1 MTELI
6 DKKTCQVLRKEL
18 QRVIEESK
26 DYDSLN
32 KQFDIKVGNASFDS
46 HEVTFKLTLRL
57 KNVESKYSM
66 DLDRYADLYNVEPQK
81 VADVHGIK
89 YKLVG
94 YRVKARKQ
102 PFIVLNLTNNKEY
115 LFTED
120 MGKKFFGKGER
131 ISLSDKPLQF

>member
-6 DKKTCQVLRKEL
+6 DKKTCQVLREEL

-120 MGKKFFGKGER
+120 MGKRFFGKEVA
-131 ISLSDKPLQF
+131 

>member
-26 DYDSLN
+26 DYGSLN
-32 KQFDIKVGNASFDS
+32 NQFDIKVGNASFDS
-46 HEVTFKLTLRL
+46 QEVTFKLTLRL
-57 KNVESKYSM
+57 KDAESKYSM
-66 DLDRYADLYNVEPQK
+66 DLNRYADLYNVVPQK

-120 MGKKFFGKGER
+120 LGRKHFGKGEVA
-131 ISLSDKPLQF
+131 

>member
-6 DKKTCQVLRKEL
+6 DKKTCQVLRNEL
-18 QRVIEESK
+18 QKVNDNS
-26 DYDSLN
+26 SLSD
-32 KQFDIKVGNASFDS
+32 KYDIKVGDCNFDGY
-46 HEVTFKLTLRL
+46 EVTYKVTLRM
-57 KNVESKYSM
+57 KDVGSKESM
-66 DLDRYADLYNVEPQK
+66 DLDRYADLYDVVPQK

-120 MGKKFFGKGER
+120 MGKRFFRKGEVA
-131 ISLSDKPLQF
+131 

>member
-1 MTELI
+1 MTEVI
-6 DKKTCQVLRKEL
+6 DKKTCQVLRNEL
-18 QRVIEESK
+18 QRIIEESK

-32 KQFDIKVGNASFDS
+32 NQFDIKVGNASFDS
-46 HEVTFKLTLRL
+46 QEVTFKLTLRL
-57 KNVESKYSM
+57 KNAESKESM
-66 DLDRYADLYNVEPQK
+66 DLNRYADLYNVEPQK

-94 YRVKARKQ
+94 FRAKARKQ

-120 MGKKFFGKGER
+120 MGKRFFKKGEVA
-131 ISLSDKPLQF
+131 

>member
-6 DKKTCQVLRKEL
+6 DKKTCQVLRNEL
-18 QRVIEESK
+18 QKVNDNS
-26 DYDSLN
+26 SLN
-32 KQFDIKVGNASFDS
+32 DKYDITVGNASFDS
-46 HEVTFKLTLRL
+46 QEVTFKVTLRL
-57 KNVESKYSM
+57 KNVESKESM
-66 DLDRYADLYNVEPQK
+66 DLNRYADLYNVEPQK

-94 YRVKARKQ
+94 YRAKARKQ

-120 MGKKFFGKGER
+120 LGRKHFGKGEVA
-131 ISLSDKPLQF
+131 

>member
-6 DKKTCQVLRKEL
+6 DKKTCQVLRNEL
-18 QRVIEESK
+18 QKVNDNS
-26 DYDSLN
+26 SLSD
-32 KQFDIKVGNASFDS
+32 KYDIKVGDCNFDGY
-46 HEVTFKLTLRL
+46 EVTFKVTLRV
-57 KNVESKYSM
+57 KDIESKESM
-66 DLDRYADLYNVEPQK
+66 DLNRYADLYNVEPQK

-120 MGKKFFGKGER
+120 MGKRFFGKEVA
-131 ISLSDKPLQF
+131 

>member
-6 DKKTCQVLRKEL
+6 DRKTCQVLRNEL
-18 QRVIEESK
+18 QEVNDNS
-26 DYDSLN
+26 SLSN
-32 KQFDIKVGNASFDS
+32 KYDIKVGDCNFDGY
-46 HEVTFKLTLRL
+46 EVTYKVTLRV
-57 KNVESKYSM
+57 KDIESKYSM
-66 DLDRYADLYNVEPQK
+66 DLDRYADLYDVVPQK

-120 MGKKFFGKGER
+120 LGRKHFGKGEVA
-131 ISLSDKPLQF
+131 

>member
-1 MTELI
+1 MTEVLN
-6 DKKTCQVLRKEL
+6 KKIIRELRDTL
-18 QRVIEESK
+18 QRCL
-26 DYDSLN
+26 DYKLSEIASWVEDRY
-32 KQFDIKVGNASFDS
+32 DINVGNASFDNY
-46 HEVTFKLTLRL
+46 EVTFKLTLRA
-57 KNVESKYSM
+57 KDVESKESM
-66 DLDRYADLYNVEPQK
+66 DLNRFAYLYDVVPQK

-120 MGKKFFGKGER
+120 MGKRFFRKKRR
-131 ISLSDKPLQF
+131 IKIKNFKT

>member
-6 DKKTCQVLRKEL
+6 DKKTCQVLRNEL
-18 QRVIEESK
+18 QKVNDNS
-26 DYDSLN
+26 SLSD
-32 KQFDIKVGNASFDS
+32 KYDIKVGDCNFDGY
-46 HEVTFKLTLRL
+46 EVTFKVTLRV
-57 KNVESKYSM
+57 KDIESKESM
-66 DLDRYADLYNVEPQK
+66 DLNRYADLYNVEPQK

-120 MGKKFFGKGER
+120 LGRKHFGKGEVA
-131 ISLSDKPLQF
+131 

>member
-6 DKKTCQVLRKEL
+6 DKKTCQVLRNEL
-18 QRVIEESK
+18 QKVNDNS
-26 DYDSLN
+26 SLSDKYN
-32 KQFDIKVGNASFDS
+32 IKVGDCNFDGY
-46 HEVTFKLTLRL
+46 EVTYKVTLRM
-57 KNVESKYSM
+57 KDVGSKESM
-66 DLDRYADLYNVEPQK
+66 DLDRYADLYNVVPQK

-120 MGKKFFGKGER
+120 MGKRFFGKEVAWE
-131 ISLSDKPLQF
+131 QF

>member
-6 DKKTCQVLRKEL
+6 DRKTCQVLRNEL
-18 QRVIEESK
+18 QEVNDNS
-26 DYDSLN
+26 SLSN
-32 KQFDIKVGNASFDS
+32 KYDIKVGDCNFDGY
-46 HEVTFKLTLRL
+46 EVTYKVTLRM
-57 KNVESKYSM
+57 KDVGSKESM
-66 DLDRYADLYNVEPQK
+66 DLNRYADLYNVEPQK

-120 MGKKFFGKGER
+120 LGRKHFGKGEVA
-131 ISLSDKPLQF
+131 

>member
-1 MTELI
+1 MPELI

-18 QRVIEESK
+18 QEVNDNS
-26 DYDSLN
+26 SLSD
-32 KQFDIKVGNASFDS
+32 KYDIKVGDCNFDGY
-46 HEVTFKLTLRL
+46 EVTYKVTLRV
-57 KNVESKYSM
+57 KDVGSKESM
-66 DLDRYADLYNVEPQK
+66 DLDRYADLYDVVPQK

-120 MGKKFFGKGER
+120 MGKRFFGKEVA
-131 ISLSDKPLQF
+131 

>member
-18 QRVIEESK
+18 QEVNDNS
-26 DYDSLN
+26 SLSD
-32 KQFDIKVGNASFDS
+32 KYDIKVGDCNFDGY
-46 HEVTFKLTLRL
+46 EVTYKVTLRM
-57 KNVESKYSM
+57 KDVGSKESM
-66 DLDRYADLYNVEPQK
+66 DLDRYADLYNVVPQK

-120 MGKKFFGKGER
+120 MGKRFFGKGEVA
-131 ISLSDKPLQF
+131 

>member
-6 DKKTCQVLRKEL
+6 DKKTCQVLRNEL
-18 QRVIEESK
+18 QKVNDNS
-26 DYDSLN
+26 SLSD
-32 KQFDIKVGNASFDS
+32 KYDIKVGDCNFDGY
-46 HEVTFKLTLRL
+46 EVTFKVTLRV
-57 KNVESKYSM
+57 KDIESKESM
-66 DLDRYADLYNVEPQK
+66 DLNRYADLYNVVPQK

-120 MGKKFFGKGER
+120 MGKRFFGKEAA
-131 ISLSDKPLQF
+131 

>member
-6 DKKTCQVLRKEL
+6 DKKTCQVLREEL

-46 HEVTFKLTLRL
+46 QEVTFKLTLRL
-57 KNVESKYSM
+57 KNAESKESM
-66 DLDRYADLYNVEPQK
+66 DLNRYANLYDVVPQK

-120 MGKKFFGKGER
+120 MGKRFFGKEVA
-131 ISLSDKPLQF
+131 

>member
-1 MTELI
+1 MTEVI
-6 DKKTCQVLRKEL
+6 DKKTCQVLREEL

-120 MGKKFFGKGER
+120 MGKRFFGKEVAWE
-131 ISLSDKPLQF
+131 QF

>member
-1 MTELI
+1 MTELL

-46 HEVTFKLTLRL
+46 QEVTFKLTLRL

-120 MGKKFFGKGER
+120 LGRKHFGKGEVAWE
-131 ISLSDKPLQF
+131 QF

>member
-1 MTELI
+1 MPELI

-18 QRVIEESK
+18 QEVS
-26 DYDSLN
+26 DNSSLSD
-32 KQFDIKVGNASFDS
+32 KYDIKVGDCNFDGY
-46 HEVTFKLTLRL
+46 EVTYKVTLRM
-57 KNVESKYSM
+57 KDVGSKESM

-94 YRVKARKQ
+94 FRVKARKQ

-120 MGKKFFGKGER
+120 MGKRFFGKEVA
-131 ISLSDKPLQF
+131 

>member
-18 QRVIEESK
+18 QEVNDNS
-26 DYDSLN
+26 SLSD
-32 KQFDIKVGNASFDS
+32 KYDIKVGDCNFDGY
-46 HEVTFKLTLRL
+46 EVTYKVTLRM
-57 KNVESKYSM
+57 KDIQSKESM
-66 DLDRYADLYNVEPQK
+66 DLDRYANLYEVEPQK

-94 YRVKARKQ
+94 FRVKARKQ

-120 MGKKFFGKGER
+120 MGKRFFGKEVA
-131 ISLSDKPLQF
+131 

>member
-18 QRVIEESK
+18 QEVS
-26 DYDSLN
+26 DNSSLSDKYN
-32 KQFDIKVGNASFDS
+32 IKVGDCNFDGY
-46 HEVTFKLTLRL
+46 EVTYKVTLRM
-57 KNVESKYSM
+57 KDVGSKESM
-66 DLDRYADLYNVEPQK
+66 DLNRYADLYNVEPQK

-120 MGKKFFGKGER
+120 MGKRFFGKEVA
-131 ISLSDKPLQF
+131 

>member
-1 MTELI
+1 MTEVI
-6 DKKTCQVLRKEL
+6 DKKTCQVLRNEL
-18 QRVIEESK
+18 QRIIEESK

-32 KQFDIKVGNASFDS
+32 NQFDIKVGNASFDS
-46 HEVTFKLTLRL
+46 QEVTFKLTLRL
-57 KNVESKYSM
+57 KNAESKESM
-66 DLDRYADLYNVEPQK
+66 DLNRYADLYNVEPQK

-120 MGKKFFGKGER
+120 LGRKHFKKGEVA
-131 ISLSDKPLQF
+131 

>member
-6 DKKTCQVLRKEL
+6 DKKTCQVLREEL

-32 KQFDIKVGNASFDS
+32 NQFDIKVGNASFDS
-46 HEVTFKLTLRL
+46 QEVTFKLTLRL

-66 DLDRYADLYNVEPQK
+66 DLDRYADLYDVVPQK
-81 VADVHGIK
+81 GADVHGIK

-120 MGKKFFGKGER
+120 LGRKHFGKGEVA
-131 ISLSDKPLQF
+131 